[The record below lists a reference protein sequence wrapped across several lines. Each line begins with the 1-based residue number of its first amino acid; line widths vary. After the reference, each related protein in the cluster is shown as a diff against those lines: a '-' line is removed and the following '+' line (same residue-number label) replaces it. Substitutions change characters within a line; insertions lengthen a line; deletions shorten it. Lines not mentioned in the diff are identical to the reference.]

1 MINFSFILLILIKIT
16 NSSSSNKQEEE
27 CCLKG
32 QKKFTDPIG
41 FDFNN
46 FSELNFQNCNN
57 TVLTGFTLLPDTM
70 IVLDDSLDFKNII
83 LHPIK
88 GFLSIYLFNLKGFNL
103 ESNPFQTVQFITLD
117 TKYSLFVYYIIEE
130 SYFDFY
136 FKNNNTQIKDNMC
149 TREFFKFKDN
159 MFTKISGLD
168 AASPYILYKTKVC
181 PLIFARSKITYLSLS
196 STNSLFIKNSLIFLN
211 ISDETA
217 IFMNSFISVLDLHL
231 YHINLDENI
240 LNRHVF
246 EHLKLLTLNGV
257 ILSILDDLFK
267 SFNSL
272 KMLHL
277 KVQNIRN
284 LFQKNNKWL
293 QYLNKNVYKEDLSI
307 KYNFNLIFTLIIE
320 QVHFNHT
327 FYDFP
332 NEDYCYFKD
341 FPHQRLVMPFFKP
354 TNFNHNS
361 CTYLFLIQYSRKY
374 VFQLEQAMSNVR
386 DKNGYVYPI
395 YYDEMSKKYDIL
407 EYEFKEKCKIFLLI
421 NKCDTTDNFK
431 SIENND
437 FYFYIF
443 DWNILTKYNQIIF
456 SIILNPLFGLIC
468 IIVNLFNILILNTKH
483 IKKQKKFYTDLKMN
497 YFFILAFNIVSLI
510 KLLYVCMN
518 KSTWNDAQLFIHFC
532 MLKFQNNGFPRYF
545 NIILIKFFGNVF
557 KSCFNFYYSLFTI
570 NRYVSVSDTNN
581 HYLKIISK
589 INFKKKLLIIVTSS
603 LVLNL
608 YTYFQFSNYI
618 SDEVRSFRIL
628 RVFSSHYELLL
639 FNKSKLAEFNSLN
652 DYAQELEQS
661 SFTLINAF
669 NLIKI
674 IFSDLFFALINLSFD
689 VCLFVFISKSYA
701 KKMRILANVINS
713 NNNRAFRKLRFNK
726 ISKNKAASILI
737 LNGLNFLLFRSPLIV
752 LSFYGY
758 VYRYDAKSDQNLPNY
773 YSYFICR
780 NKNFCNLLAEI
791 AFFFYLISI
800 LFQFWIFFKID
811 TNFKIAFKNLKA
823 KNN

>member
-1 MINFSFILLILIKIT
+1 MVNFSSIILLILIKIT
-16 NSSSSNKQEEE
+16 NSSQSSKPNEE

-32 QKKFTDPIG
+32 QRKFTVPIG
-41 FDFNN
+41 FNFKN

-57 TVLTGFTLLPDTM
+57 TVLTGFTLIPDKM
-70 IVLDDSLDFKNII
+70 IILDDSLNFKQII

-88 GFLSIYLFNLKGFNL
+88 GFISINLFNLKGFSL
-103 ESNPFQTVQFITLD
+103 ESNPFKTVQFINLD
-117 TKYSLFVYYIIEE
+117 IQYPLFVYYIIDE

-136 FKNNNTQIKDNMC
+136 YKNNKQINENEC
-149 TREFFKFKDN
+149 THDLFRLKEN

-168 AASPYILYKTKVC
+168 AASPYLLYKTKVC
-181 PLIFARSKITYLSLS
+181 PLIFARSEITYLSLS

-589 INFKKKLLIIVTSS
+589 INFKK
-603 LVLNL
+603 
-608 YTYFQFSNYI
+608 
-618 SDEVRSFRIL
+618 
-628 RVFSSHYELLL
+628 
-639 FNKSKLAEFNSLN
+639 
-652 DYAQELEQS
+652 
-661 SFTLINAF
+661 
-669 NLIKI
+669 
-674 IFSDLFFALINLSFD
+674 
-689 VCLFVFISKSYA
+689 
-701 KKMRILANVINS
+701 
-713 NNNRAFRKLRFNK
+713 
-726 ISKNKAASILI
+726 
-737 LNGLNFLLFRSPLIV
+737 NF
-752 LSFYGY
+752 
-758 VYRYDAKSDQNLPNY
+758 
-773 YSYFICR
+773 
-780 NKNFCNLLAEI
+780 
-791 AFFFYLISI
+791 
-800 LFQFWIFFKID
+800 
-811 TNFKIAFKNLKA
+811 
-823 KNN
+823 